1 MRLNGFVYR
10 AGQAEEGDRVRKPAV
25 RYGLMTLAALALL
38 AVVLFI
44 RLSAGPIQADALRPT
59 VERVLAGQVAGGR
72 ARVGHVQ
79 LAHFGEANAIGLR
92 MTDVFLDDGKA
103 RPVLRAK
110 LVETGLGLDSI
121 GLLAPAPSHLVVR
134 DFFAAISAS
143 PQGAFQL
150 GYDAKGPPPP
160 LRLDTLI
167 FSLTGKPRRD
177 RPLSYIRS
185 VNLQNGSVFMREV
198 GGPVSW
204 KAAIRKVTF
213 SKSRDRLAAD
223 SRLVIDDGL
232 HHAVINGSAQGAVG
246 LKQLTTQ
253 GSIGDFDP
261 ARIFP
266 ASGLTRGVSGLD
278 AAIDGQ
284 ARLDYAADGGVTAAD
299 VTGHAGPGTLRF
311 GDVVQPLDGADAVT
325 RYDPASKQ
333 VVLQSLRLDA
343 TRTRLNIVGRLW
355 LVPERRNQSARVE
368 YRLASDHSLLTIA
381 PHAQS
386 QTLDNLSLAGALVPE
401 KGRLEVRDL
410 RVLLAAQPVKITALL
425 YRGANPDISW
435 GIKADIG
442 IGGEIGIPQVMA
454 FWPEDIAKGARLW
467 LEPRLLS
474 ARVTRASVHADIPPG
489 QIERHKLLNN
499 QLRIAFNYREGVLKV
514 APTLPAIE
522 HAVGSGVVQGDRLD
536 LVMPTGSL
544 YKLALTNGVV
554 TIPRFKPRGALA
566 TFKARTTGDL
576 GDMLTLINMPPLE
589 LMGPTGMSPSRLS
602 GPAVLDIVIT
612 RPMLFHVQPSDYGAT
627 YKGTIR
633 NSTIK
638 DVAIG
643 MDLTGG
649 DMSVDGDLDHVA
661 AAGTGRVGPFAGK
674 IAFKA
679 GLRGRNAGGKAMDLD
694 GKVSFVGA
702 EGAPFQAHIDT
713 NNGTG
718 GGVVRSRV
726 FDGRIDWTP
735 TKVLAAGI
743 GRPDAWKQSGLPVGP
758 GLPDRVPVRLAM
770 AARGDA
776 WTGSLDA
783 DAYSGALSYAKT
795 PSRRFGYSAEITPDE
810 ARRMGLSQ
818 FPLFQRPQ
826 QIVLTAN
833 LQDAGG
839 AADYSLAGMK
849 GRVDWTPGAAAGAL
863 NYRFHTS
870 LDRADFADLGLP
882 LRPAAALAVDAQGS
896 AAKGGISGQA
906 QVAGAAIRYSVTPP
920 DAGRRQIALSG
931 SAPEETFARVGLDV
945 HEFMDGAV
953 DFSGRLDQALGGALS
968 GRLEAD
974 LSRAALSVPD
984 SGWSKPMGRP
994 ARGYIDLA
1002 IQPGGVSARHIVA
1015 EGPGLE
1021 VNGSAVLA
1029 RDSASLS
1036 MPIARLEGFFD
1047 GSLQAREGKDGI
1059 SADVDARYLDFRPIL
1074 KRVQKASG
1082 AAGAASPS
1090 PSLHLDAKVA
1100 RVRLSETGYV
1110 KNVKLSGGWGAPDL
1124 RRATLTASTMAGS
1137 ALGVKLYPDKG
1148 TTALSLEVADLG
1160 DVAKSLGGY
1169 DNLRGGVASGA
1180 GRVVEGGY
1188 DFDFDVKNLT
1198 IIRVPGA
1205 AQLVATNGAIVFD
1218 EVIAPLKLRGSE
1230 VTLDEVRATGKSV
1243 GLTARGVMDTKTRTL
1258 DVVGVVTP
1266 DYVLNAALGGALGAR
1281 PGEGL
1286 FGITY
1291 TAKGPFEA
1299 PKIAINPLSVAAPG
1313 FLRRLFE
1320 PRTPTAPQG

>member
-1 MRLNGFVYR
+1 ML
-10 AGQAEEGDRVRKPAV
+10 KPAV
-25 RYGLMTLAALALL
+25 RHGLMTLAAAAL
-38 AVVLFI
+38 VVAMLSLGLLV
-44 RLSAGPIQADALRPT
+44 RLSFGPINGDVLGGV
-59 VERVLAGQVAGGR
+59 VEKVLAGQVAGGR
-72 ARVGHVQ
+72 ATVGHVE
-79 LAHFGEANAIGLR
+79 LVKFADANAIGLR
-92 MTDVFLDDGKA
+92 MSDVSLDDGKA
-103 RPVLRAK
+103 RPVLRAR

-121 GLLAPAPSHLVVR
+121 ALFAAAPSHLVVR

-143 PQGAFQL
+143 PQGAFEL
-150 GYDAKGPPPP
+150 GYDAAGPPPP
-160 LRLDTLI
+160 MRLDTLI
-167 FSLTGKPRRD
+167 FSLTGKARRD

-185 VNLQNGSVFMREV
+185 VDLQNGSVVMREV
-198 GGPVSW
+198 DGPVSW
-204 KAAIRKVTF
+204 KAAIQKVVFT
-213 SKSRDRLAAD
+213 KARGRLSAD
-223 SRLVIDDGL
+223 SRLAIDDGL
-232 HHAVINGSAQGAVG
+232 HHAIINGSARGTVG

-253 GSIGDFDP
+253 GSISDFDP
-261 ARIFP
+261 ARVFP
-266 ASGLTRGVSGLD
+266 ASGLTRGISGLD
-278 AAIDGQ
+278 AAVEGQ
-284 ARLDYAADGGVTAAD
+284 ARLDYAADRGVTVAD

-311 GDVVQPLDGADAVT
+311 GDVVQPLDGAEAVT

-355 LVPERRNQSARVE
+355 LVPERRNQPARVE
-368 YRLASDHSLLTIA
+368 YRLASDHSFLTIA

-386 QTLDNLSLAGALVPE
+386 QTLDNLSLAGAVVPE
-401 KGRLEVRDL
+401 TGRLEVSDL
-410 RVLLAAQPVKITALL
+410 RVLMAGQPVKITALL
-425 YRGANPDISW
+425 YRGADPDVTW
-435 GIKADIG
+435 GIKADIAV
-442 IGGEIGIPQVMA
+442 GGEIGIPQVFA
-454 FWPEDIAKGARLW
+454 FWPEHIAEGARLW
-467 LEPRLLS
+467 LEPRLLA
-474 ARVTRASVHADIPPG
+474 ARVTRASVHANIPPG
-489 QIERHKLLNN
+489 QIERHKLQNN

-566 TFKARTTGDL
+566 TFKARASGDL

-589 LMGPTGMSPSRLS
+589 LMGPTGISPSRLS

-612 RPMLFHVQPSDYGAT
+612 RPMLFDVRPSDYGAT
-627 YKGTIR
+627 YRGTIR

-649 DMSVDGDLDHVA
+649 NMAVEGDLDHVA
-661 AAGTGRVGPFAGK
+661 ASGTGRVGPFDGK

-679 GLRGRNAGGKAMDLD
+679 ALRGPNAGGKAMDLD
-694 GKVSFVGA
+694 GRVSFVGA
-702 EGAPFQAHIDT
+702 DGAPFQAHVT
-713 NNGTG
+713 TRNGTG
-718 GGVVRSRV
+718 GGVVRSQV
-726 FDGRIDWTP
+726 FNGRIDWTP
-735 TKVLAAGI
+735 TKVLAAGV

-776 WTGSLDA
+776 WTGSVDA
-783 DAYSGALSYAKT
+783 DAYSGALAYSAAAART
-795 PSRRFGYSAEITPDE
+795 FRYSAEITPDE
-810 ARRMGLSQ
+810 ARRMGFSQ

-826 QIVLTAN
+826 QIVLSAA
-833 LQDAGG
+833 LQDVGG

-849 GRVDWTPGAAAGAL
+849 GRIEWTPGAAPGAL

-870 LDRADFADLGLP
+870 LDRADLADLGLP
-882 LRPAAALAVDAQGS
+882 LRPDAALAVDAQGS
-896 AAKGGISGQA
+896 AAKGGTSGQA
-906 QVAGAAIRYSVTPP
+906 QVAGASVRYSISPP
-920 DAGRRQIALSG
+920 AAGRRQIALSG
-931 SAPEETFARVGLDV
+931 SAPEEAFAQVGLDV
-945 HEFMDGAV
+945 REFMDGAI
-953 DFSGRLDQALGGALS
+953 DFSGRLDQTDGGKLS

-1002 IQPGGVSARHIVA
+1002 IQPGGGVVAQHIVA

-1021 VNGSAVLA
+1021 VNGSGVLA
-1029 RDSASLS
+1029 KDSASLS
-1036 MPIARLEGFFD
+1036 MPTARLEGFFD
-1047 GSLQAREGKDGI
+1047 GALQAREGKDGI

-1082 AAGAASPS
+1082 SGDGEVSS
-1090 PSLHLDAKVA
+1090 QVLHLDAKVA

-1110 KNVKLSGGWGAPDL
+1110 KDVKLSGGWGAPAQ
-1124 RRATLTASTMAGS
+1124 RRATLTAATMAGS
-1137 ALGVKLYPDKG
+1137 ALGVKLYPDKDA
-1148 TTALSLEVADLG
+1148 TALSVQVADLG

-1169 DNLRGGVASGA
+1169 ANLRGGSATGT

-1218 EVIAPLKLRGSE
+1218 EVVAPLKLRGSE
-1230 VTLDEVRATGKSV
+1230 VTLDDIRATGKSV

-1266 DYVLNAALGGALGAR
+1266 AYVLNAALGGAFGAR
-1281 PGEGL
+1281 KTEGL

-1299 PKIAINPLSVAAPG
+1299 PKITINPLSVAAPG
-1313 FLRRLFE
+1313 FLRRMFE
-1320 PRTPTAPQG
+1320 PRTPKAPQG